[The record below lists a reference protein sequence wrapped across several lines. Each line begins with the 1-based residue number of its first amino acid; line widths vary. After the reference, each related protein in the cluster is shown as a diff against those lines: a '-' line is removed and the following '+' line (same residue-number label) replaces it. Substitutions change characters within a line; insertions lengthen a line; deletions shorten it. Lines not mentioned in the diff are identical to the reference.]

1 MSKIRVVFKNIS
13 WLTISQVIN
22 SVCAFFWTLVIA
34 NYLGVEK
41 YGIISFATSFIG
53 IAIIFIDFGMT
64 TYVTREVARDKK
76 RLEEYTPKYLQRC
89 KSQFPQTQNKVANS
103 VHLIGWL

>member
-1 MSKIRVVFKNIS
+1 MNLFLFK
-13 WLTISQVIN
+13 T
-22 SVCAFFWTLVIA
+22 
-34 NYLGVEK
+34 YK
-41 YGIISFATSFIG
+41 PIG
-53 IAIIFIDFGMT
+53 
-64 TYVTREVARDKK
+64 KK